1 MNASTQIDILSVVIF
16 FGSVLGSVLSCFFIM
31 KPSANREANR
41 FQGLL
46 ILSMSLIMLE
56 QVLNLTGYIV
66 SVIHLTFSTAVL
78 NFLIGPF
85 LYLFVRRSLGQQNGR
100 REWIHFVLPL
110 VYLTYLVFSFV
121 QPEEFKYNI
130 YVRNFRPEWPLL
142 EFTQEI
148 NSDPLGINRNIN
160 VLTAVQ
166 VLFYIGLSF
175 FRVMRR
181 ADASG
186 TPLLR
191 LNDEV
196 LRSLRDVIFHI
207 LVIILIFIIVKLTF
221 RGSYGDYFITVYI
234 SLFIFYST
242 IRIINDSSY
251 FERHASILDVTP
263 EKYRKSTLS
272 EEMKIRILN
281 GVNTELSANRYFSN
295 NLASLS
301 ELARR
306 IGESPH
312 NVSQVINEKL
322 NQSFFELLAS
332 YRVEEARKILSDK
345 RNSNLTIE
353 EVSEMVG
360 YNSKTA
366 FNNAFRKNSGTTPS
380 EFRKSSYIS

>member
-1 MNASTQIDILSVVIF
+1 
-16 FGSVLGSVLSCFFIM
+16 
-31 KPSANREANR
+31 
-41 FQGLL
+41 
-46 ILSMSLIMLE
+46 MLE